1 MAGGDEVPEMGF
13 VERSGCQFTINGEPF
28 YFNGWNSYWLMARS
42 VDEANR
48 INVQDMLK
56 EAAGLGLTVCRTW
69 AFNDAGY
76 EALQLSPGKYD
87 EKVFQAL
94 DYAIEQAK
102 QYGIRLLLV
111 FVNNWDDYGGKSQY
125 CKWAREAGV
134 DVDTS
139 TTDSF
144 FSSPS
149 TKDFYKAHIK
159 AIVTRVN
166 SISGIP
172 YSEDPTIF
180 GWELMNEPR
189 CLADKTGDLLQHW
202 IEEMANYVKSL
213 DSKHLLTVGLEGFYG
228 KSSPESLVAN
238 PQDWC
243 QYLGCDFVRN
253 HLVPSIDFATIHAY
267 HDAWRSD
274 LDITGL
280 MKQFKRWVR
289 MHAQDTE
296 EKLQMPL
303 VIAEFGLSNRFGVR
317 CQRHMFK
324 SLFDVVYESSILGG
338 AAAGT
343 MIWQLLPEGM
353 DGFKDSYAIVASQE
367 PVISK
372 LLALQSQRLKLAIE
386 LHRTNQCL
394 LVEDE
399 VEGKEEEKEES
410 WLFGLKKLSICGAG
424 HNKYSI

>member
-159 AIVTRVN
+159 HQRD
-166 SISGIP
+166 SILGRSHHFWMGA
-172 YSEDPTIF
+172 YERA
-180 GWELMNEPR
+180 E
-189 CLADKTGDLLQHW
+189 HW
-202 IEEMANYVKSL
+202 IEEMADYVKSL

-267 HDAWRSD
+267 PDAWRSD